1 MTDKTRFTVT
11 MTEEHPDGSATF
23 TLDGTPEAMK
33 HLMESMLQ
41 QAIVDGIEA
50 AEKTSHRFTYQSQL
64 HKAAEYLID
73 CLDRYMALG
82 QRHDKLELDIARDKL
97 HALLLQCSKVGGNL

>member
-11 MTEEHPDGSATF
+11 LTEEHPDGSATF

-33 HLMESMLQ
+33 HLMESMVQ

-50 AEKTSHRFTYQSQL
+50 AQSTSKQFIYQSQL

-97 HALLLQCSKVGGNL
+97 HTLLLQCSKVGGKL